1 MDSKLLAICFDFGD
15 TLADEATEIKDE
27 TATTLYAE
35 LIPGAAE
42 AIRQLKQQGYKLA
55 LIADG
60 RPGTYYNV
68 LTHYDLYRLFDAI
81 AVSEEVG
88 VEKPDAR
95 MFVHAL
101 DQLNITPPEYAHTMM
116 VGNSL
121 ARDIKGANNLGMISV
136 WIDWSPRRS
145 KIPADRSEIP
155 QYTIKEPLALLEI
168 IQTLERQAP
177 D

>member
-1 MDSKLLAICFDFGD
+1 
-15 TLADEATEIKDE
+15 
-27 TATTLYAE
+27 
-35 LIPGAAE
+35 
-42 AIRQLKQQGYKLA
+42 
-55 LIADG
+55 
-60 RPGTYYNV
+60 
-68 LTHYDLYRLFDAI
+68 
-81 AVSEEVG
+81 
-88 VEKPDAR
+88 